1 MSVLIFFSSTIGILY
16 YLGVIQVA
24 VEKVGYVMEISLGT
38 GAMESLHAAAN
49 IFLGWV
55 GGKSEYF
62 HRHEKCNISVNK
74 WSIKVVSL
82 NSPK

>member
-16 YLGVIQVA
+16 YFGVIQVA
-24 VEKVGYVMEISLGT
+24 VEKVGFIMEFSLGT

-55 GGKSEYF
+55 SSEDFVALQKNY
-62 HRHEKCNISVNK
+62 HSRPN
-74 WSIKVVSL
+74 
-82 NSPK
+82 